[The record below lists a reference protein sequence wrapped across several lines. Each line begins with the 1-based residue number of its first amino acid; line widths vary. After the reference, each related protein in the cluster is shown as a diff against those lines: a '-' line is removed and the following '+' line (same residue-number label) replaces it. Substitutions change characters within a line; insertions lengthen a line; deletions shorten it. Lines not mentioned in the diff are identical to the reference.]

1 MKEKI
6 EEQIQILAK
15 TKDVAVK
22 ERDFHYS
29 GILNIKIDTLKSVLK
44 ML

>member
-6 EEQIQILAK
+6 EKQIQELAK
-15 TKDVAVK
+15 TKDEAVK

-29 GILNIKIDTLKSVLK
+29 GILSIKIDTLKGVLK